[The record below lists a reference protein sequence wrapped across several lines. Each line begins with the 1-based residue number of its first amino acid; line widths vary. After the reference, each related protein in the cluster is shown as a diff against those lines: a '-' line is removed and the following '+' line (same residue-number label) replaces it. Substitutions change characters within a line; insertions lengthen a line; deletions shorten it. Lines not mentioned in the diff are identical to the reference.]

1 MFFSLLFSLLSFF
14 IFLLFE
20 IILRQI
26 NLRKTLSPINI
37 LIFALLFYFIIS
49 ITFNIFVFYNP
60 IERYLI
66 SLLYFLLYAVL
77 YLHLFIGLSKSVSL
91 RIIDEINYSSLKQ
104 LSLFEL
110 NKLYSEDDFFYKR
123 VDLMIENN
131 WLINNKNHLVCSSK
145 GTLLVKLNIFFLDLY
160 KIKNSG

>member
-37 LIFALLFYFIIS
+37 LIFALLFYLIIS

-66 SLLYFLLYAVL
+66 SLLY
-77 YLHLFIGLSKSVSL
+77 
-91 RIIDEINYSSLKQ
+91 
-104 LSLFEL
+104 
-110 NKLYSEDDFFYKR
+110 
-123 VDLMIENN
+123 
-131 WLINNKNHLVCSSK
+131 
-145 GTLLVKLNIFFLDLY
+145 
-160 KIKNSG
+160 

>member
-1 MFFSLLFSLLSFF
+1 M
-14 IFLLFE
+14 
-20 IILRQI
+20 
-26 NLRKTLSPINI
+26 
-37 LIFALLFYFIIS
+37 FIIS

-131 WLINNKNHLVCSSK
+131 HAKRFQN
-145 GTLLVKLNIFFLDLY
+145 FF
-160 KIKNSG
+160 